1 MASNSQQFQEQVLA
15 CLEEQVDIT
24 QKCKKILSNS
34 LTAIHETVLVL
45 PRTQETLFNLQQ
57 RLQF

>member
-1 MASNSQQFQEQVLA
+1 MASNSQQFQEQVWA

-24 QKCKKILSNS
+24 QKCTKILGNS

-45 PRTQETLFNLQQ
+45 SRTQETLFNLQQ